1 MGEEAQKEREE
12 ERVEWR
18 RREGGVGTKRGRGRE
33 RCIGE
38 SRKTFVHLLISLV
51 STTQQN
57 ASMLIDK
64 P

>member
-1 MGEEAQKEREE
+1 MQKEREE

-18 RREGGVGTKRGRGRE
+18 WREGGVGTERGRGGDGGE
-33 RCIGE
+33 RCVGE
-38 SRKTFVHLLISLV
+38 NRETFVHLLMSLV
-51 STTQQN
+51 SSTQQN

>member
-1 MGEEAQKEREE
+1 MQEREE
-12 ERVEWR
+12 EREEWR
-18 RREGGVGTKRGRGRE
+18 QREGGVETERGRGGDGGE

-38 SRKTFVHLLISLV
+38 SRENFVRFLISLV